1 MGPKTGRK
9 NNTYLLYA
17 QYLSYKIISIIFL
30 YSLKSYNMHK
40 TTYLLI
46 VFALVSLNSFSQ
58 NNTNKSPF
66 MENVRF
72 GGGFNIGLGS
82 SYSTFSISPSAI
94 YDFSDE
100 FSAGLGL
107 TYVYIKNKSAYRS
120 TTNLIGGSVLALYKP
135 INYLQFS
142 TELEQLKINQKY
154 YSENLSQWQTALY
167 VGLEYVSGN
176 VALGLRYDV
185 LYDKTK
191 NITQSSA
198 LTPVFRFYF

>member
-1 MGPKTGRK
+1 M
-9 NNTYLLYA
+9 
-17 QYLSYKIISIIFL
+17 
-30 YSLKSYNMHK
+30 
-40 TTYLLI
+40 
-46 VFALVSLNSFSQ
+46 
-58 NNTNKSPF
+58 
-66 MENVRF
+66 
-72 GGGFNIGLGS
+72 
-82 SYSTFSISPSAI
+82 
-94 YDFSDE
+94 
-100 FSAGLGL
+100 
-107 TYVYIKNKSAYRS
+107 
-120 TTNLIGGSVLALYKP
+120 YKP